1 MSGVTLTIDGSA
13 WRDHLRAML
22 SANPGLVPVAKGNGY
37 GFGLARLAEESATLG
52 VDCIAVGV
60 AAEVAQVSDA
70 YEGDIVV
77 LTPWRQGDALAHQ
90 ITSNPRVITTV
101 SRLADLEL
109 ITADGSRSRV
119 VVEVQTSMRRHGI
132 PVAELPRVAD
142 LLDKISFAGWVIH
155 LPHAETGRLAE
166 AQSLAR
172 AANAVRSAPIW
183 FSHIKHADAHRITEE
198 LGVEL
203 KLRIG
208 TQLWLGAPTTRTV
221 TATVI
226 DVHKINKGD
235 KVGYWQRRVPHNGW
249 LVIVAGGTANGIA
262 MEAPTSAK
270 TPRARLVSV
279 ATGGLAALGRAL
291 SPYTIAGKKRWF
303 AEPPHMQSSLILL
316 PAGVTPP
323 ELGDEIPVEVR
334 LTTAVVD
341 QTLIN

>member
-1 MSGVTLTIDGSA
+1 MSGVTLTIDGA
-13 WRDHLRAML
+13 GWRDHLRATL
-22 SANPGLVPVAKGNGY
+22 AANPGLVPVAKGNGY

-60 AAEVAQVSDA
+60 AAEVAEVSDDFDG
-70 YEGDIVV
+70 EVVV
-77 LTPWRQGDALAHQ
+77 LTPWRQGDPVAQ
-90 ITSNPRVITTV
+90 EIITNPKVITTV

-109 ITADGSRSRV
+109 ITADGRRPRV

-132 PVAELPRVAD
+132 SVDDLPQVAD
-142 LLDKISFAGWVIH
+142 LLDLVDFAGWVIH

-166 AQSLAR
+166 AETLAK
-172 AANAVRSAPIW
+172 ATAAVRPAPIW
-183 FSHIKHADAHRITEE
+183 FSHIAHADAARITAD
-198 LGVEL
+198 LGVDL
-203 KLRIG
+203 KLRMG
-208 TQLWLGAPTTRTV
+208 THLWLGAPRTRQV

-226 DVHKINKGD
+226 DVHKVSRGD

-249 LVIVAGGTANGIA
+249 LIIVAGGTANGIA

-291 SPYTIAGKKRWF
+291 SPYTIAGRKRWF
-303 AEPPHMQSSLILL
+303 AEPPHMQSSLVLL
-316 PAGVTPP
+316 PSDATPP
-323 ELGDEIPVEVR
+323 ALGDEVPVEVR

-341 QTLIN
+341 LTVIN